1 MDSPLSANSTHNICA
16 VSVNVITFSHYILC
30 FVLGVIAA
38 LTMCGNLLVIMA
50 IIYFRQLHT
59 PTNYLVLSLSVS
71 DLLVGVIVLPFS
83 IFLSLNPCWYLQGI
97 LCKIR
102 GVFDILL
109 CTSSI
114 FNLCFIS
121 IDRYYAVCQPLSYKS
136 RINVHVIV
144 VMILVTWT
152 LSSFSGSVITVWG
165 KKRGNSERCVFFQNL
180 NLAVI
185 GAVFS
190 FYIPAVILV
199 AIYVKIF
206 LVAYRQ
212 ARSIQ
217 AAKSGGTVSKM
228 ERKATRTLAIVMGVF
243 LLCWTPFFSCVTSLP
258 FNNYNIPLIVVETFK
273 WFGWSNSMLNPFI
286 YAFFY
291 SWFRSAFK
299 MILSGK
305 IFHKN
310 LANVKLF

>member
-1 MDSPLSANSTHNICA
+1 MDSALSAISTNNTCA
-16 VSVNVITFSHYILC
+16 DSLITFSHYIVC
-30 FVLGVIAA
+30 VVLGIIATV
-38 LTMCGNLLVIMA
+38 TMCGNLLVITA
-50 IIYFRQLHT
+50 IIYFQQLHT
-59 PTNYLVLSLSVS
+59 PTNYLVLSLGVS

-83 IFLSLNPCWYLQGI
+83 IFLFLNRCWHPQGI

-109 CTSSI
+109 CSSSI

-121 IDRYYAVCQPLSYKS
+121 IDRYYVVCQPLSYRSK
-136 RINVHVIV
+136 INVHVII

-152 LSSFSGSVITVWG
+152 LSSFSGVIITVWG
-165 KKRGNSERCVFFQNL
+165 RKRGNSERCVFFQNVST
-180 NLAVI
+180 AVV

-190 FYIPAVILV
+190 FYIPAVILIG
-199 AIYVKIF
+199 IYAKIF
-206 LVAYRQ
+206 LVAHRQ
-212 ARSIQ
+212 ARRIQ
-217 AAKSGGTVSKM
+217 AAKSRATDSKM

-243 LLCWTPFFSCVTSLP
+243 LLCWAPFFSCITSLP
-258 FNNYNIPLIVVETFK
+258 FNNYVIPLTVVETFK

-299 MILSGK
+299 IILSGK

-310 LANVKLF
+310 FTTIRLF